1 MFNLIKSL
9 QSWFAVDRPWAHLRP
24 SIRALR
30 TPPYDLAALAALE
43 DELTRNHREMPLS
56 LLWRI
61 WRLAEKAQTR
71 PGEAA
76 ATGSSTRSSGARLGK
91 CKAVPCGGFETFR
104 ATGDF
109 AQRKPSRWRPQR
121 ASQPRRLQAGR
132 RTWICTVRPSSSN
145 SLSIARTSSCRA
157 GVGWGVYNVMKASPG
172 RGF

>member
-1 MFNLIKSL
+1 MPMFNLIKSL

-61 WRLAEKAQTR
+61 WRLAEKAQTK

-76 ATGSSTRSSGARLGK
+76 AHRLIDEILRSALWEVQS
-91 CKAVPCGGFETFR
+91 R
-104 ATGDF
+104 AI
-109 AQRKPSRWRPQR
+109 R
-121 ASQPRRLQAGR
+121 
-132 RTWICTVRPSSSN
+132 
-145 SLSIARTSSCRA
+145 
-157 GVGWGVYNVMKASPG
+157 GV
-172 RGF
+172 